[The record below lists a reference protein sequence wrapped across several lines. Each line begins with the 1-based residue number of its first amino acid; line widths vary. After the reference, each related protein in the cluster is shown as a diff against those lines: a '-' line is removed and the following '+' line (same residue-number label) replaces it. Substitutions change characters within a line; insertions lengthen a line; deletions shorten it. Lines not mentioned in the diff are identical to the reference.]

1 MIAPEYRPF
10 VTYLGRRTDRPTI
23 TVEEVCDGDRAG
35 AQALLDSHGQIGT
48 DLAADLARI
57 EKAGIP
63 VDIVLRQGR
72 SELGL

>member
-35 AQALLDSHGQIGT
+35 ALRELV
-48 DLAADLARI
+48 R
-57 EKAGIP
+57 
-63 VDIVLRQGR
+63 VVLVEVNR
-72 SELGL
+72 